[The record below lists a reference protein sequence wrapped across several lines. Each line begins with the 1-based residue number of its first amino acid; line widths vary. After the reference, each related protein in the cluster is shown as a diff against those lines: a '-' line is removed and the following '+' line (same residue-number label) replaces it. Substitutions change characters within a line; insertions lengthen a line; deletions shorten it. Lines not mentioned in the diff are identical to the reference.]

1 MYQVPYLFL
10 FLYVAIEYATDPF
23 VAFKDADVVFFLAS
37 LPMKGNRA
45 SLLSSNISI
54 YMNFGKALEA
64 GAHKN
69 CKSIV
74 VANPANTLTY
84 VLMKT
89 APSIARD
96 GFIALNRTDFNRAR
110 MIALRICR
118 EKCNYFL
125 YTHFI
130 IDDPSLELHDLHDI
144 FVWGNHSDSMFADV
158 SHAMIRDKPLLE
170 CIPDLSVW
178 DDAFVKEVQ
187 KRGWVLMQLRDNVSS
202 SLSVARAS
210 VDVARDIFLGTNV

>member
-1 MYQVPYLFL
+1 
-10 FLYVAIEYATDPF
+10 
-23 VAFKDADVVFFLAS
+23 
-37 LPMKGNRA
+37 
-45 SLLSSNISI
+45 
-54 YMNFGKALEA
+54 MNFGKALEA

-74 VANPANTLTY
+74 IANPANTLTY

-118 EKCNYFL
+118 EKCNLISIQFM
-125 YTHFI
+125 
-130 IDDPSLELHDLHDI
+130 IDDPSLELHDLHNI
-144 FVWGNHSDSMFADV
+144 FVWGNHSDSMYADV

-170 CIPDLSVW
+170 CIPDLSIW
-178 DDAFVKEVQ
+178 NDSFLKEVQ

-210 VDVARDIFLGTNV
+210 VDVARDIFLGTNVWN